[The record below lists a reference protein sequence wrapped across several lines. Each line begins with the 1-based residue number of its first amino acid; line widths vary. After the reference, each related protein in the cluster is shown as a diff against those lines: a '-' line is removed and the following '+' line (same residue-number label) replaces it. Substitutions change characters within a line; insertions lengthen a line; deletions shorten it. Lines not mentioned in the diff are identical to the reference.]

1 MENKTTQTQI
11 QSQEQSAKQEQKL
24 SAKQILCSQLTELSL
39 QELQERI
46 DKELDAN
53 PVLERDSQSMDEG
66 IDGMGDNE
74 PGESDNN
81 EVLNDPEDGPD
92 AMPEGGA
99 HITNEA
105 LVSTEVTFR
114 DTLMEQMAMM
124 NLSDDEEQLMGYLI
138 NSLEDDGLLYRSLSD
153 ISDELAFNNDIY
165 VTEQE
170 LEAVLSKLQGMEPA
184 GIGGRNLQ
192 ECLLLQLDHRLRQDG
207 MTRLLRRALTDYWDD
222 ISHSRW
228 DNLAEQMQLNDEGRQ
243 ALQDELQKLN
253 PRPGA
258 GAGESMTKVA
268 GVILPDFIVET
279 DDDGHI
285 RVSMNNAYSSQ
296 LCISD
301 DEKEMLKM
309 MQEAKSRR
317 EKEAR
322 KFLEQ
327 NMYKAQTFI
336 EAIKQREHTLLTT
349 MRAIIVRQRPWFKE
363 GDEEL
368 IRPMRLED
376 IADST
381 GLDVSTVSRACKN
394 KYVQTQ
400 WGIYE
405 LKWFFGDA
413 GRQVKIAIRQLIE
426 AENPRKPLSD
436 EKLCTMLKDQGF
448 DVARRTVAK
457 YREAMKIPTSKER
470 RR

>member
-1 MENKTTQTQI
+1 MENKATLIQTQ
-11 QSQEQSAKQEQKL
+11 EQQLKQEQKL

-39 QELQERI
+39 QELQVRI
-46 DKELDAN
+46 DQELDAN
-53 PVLERDSQSMDEG
+53 PVLERDSRSQDEDIEG
-66 IDGMGDNE
+66 MTANDG
-74 PGESDNN
+74 GERDDN

-92 AMPEGGA
+92 AMVAGGA
-99 HITNEA
+99 RISNESM
-105 LVSTEVTFR
+105 VTTDVTFR
-114 DTLMEQMAMM
+114 DTLIEQMSMM
-124 NLSDDEEQLMGYLI
+124 KLNAEEEQLMEYLI

-153 ISDELAFNNDIY
+153 ISDELAFNEGLY

-170 LEAVLSKLQGMEPA
+170 IEAVLAKLQEMEPA
-184 GIGGRNLQ
+184 GVGGRNLQ
-192 ECLLLQLDHRLRQDG
+192 ECLLLQVCRRSRQDG
-207 MTRLLRRALTDYWDD
+207 MTRLLKRALTDYWED
-222 ISHSRW
+222 IAHSRW
-228 DNLAEQMQLNDEGRQ
+228 NSLAEQLQLNDEGRQ

-258 GAGESMTKVA
+258 GAGESMSKVA
-268 GVILPDFIVET
+268 GVIMPDFIAET
-279 DDDGHI
+279 DDDGRI
-285 RVSMNNAYSSQ
+285 RVSLNNAYSAQ

-301 DEKEMLKM
+301 DEKEMLSM

-336 EAIKQREHTLLTT
+336 EALKQRENTLLLV

-376 IADST
+376 IAEST

-400 WGIYE
+400 WGIFE
-405 LKWFFGDA
+405 LRWFFGDEA
-413 GRQVKIAIRQLIE
+413 RQVKIALRQLIDS
-426 AENPRKPLSD
+426 ENTRKPLSD
-436 EKLCTMLKDQGF
+436 EQLSVMLKEQGY